1 MDDHN
6 MKEYIMYGIDV
17 KIQEKEN
24 EIKDLSTQVDD
35 RTRKIRLLKNQI
47 TKILELKTT
56 I

>member
-6 MKEYIMYGIDV
+6 MKEYIMYGIGV

-35 RTRKIRLLKNQI
+35 RTRKITQLKQDIN
-47 TKILELKTT
+47 KIQQLKTT
-56 I
+56 L